1 MHKSGH
7 CLCGK
12 IKYQV
17 KTEPKWTALCHCDS
31 CRRACSA
38 PIVAWMGFDPIAV
51 EWQGERTFFKSSKTA
66 IRGFCNTCGT
76 QMSFESTRWPGEIHL
91 YAISLEDPQGY
102 EPQLHCYYAE
112 RVNWLNVVDAL
123 AKHDGFADVE

>member
-1 MHKSGH
+1 
-7 CLCGK
+7 
-12 IKYQV
+12 
-17 KTEPKWTALCHCDS
+17 
-31 CRRACSA
+31 
-38 PIVAWMGFDPIAV
+38 MGFDPIAV
-51 EWQGERTFFKSSKTA
+51 EWQGERTFFKSSETA

-76 QMSFESTRWPGEIHL
+76 QMSFESNRWPGEIHL

>member
-1 MHKSGH
+1 
-7 CLCGK
+7 
-12 IKYQV
+12 
-17 KTEPKWTALCHCDS
+17 
-31 CRRACSA
+31 
-38 PIVAWMGFDPIAV
+38 
-51 EWQGERTFFKSSKTA
+51 
-66 IRGFCNTCGT
+66 
-76 QMSFESTRWPGEIHL
+76 MSFESNRWPGEIHL